1 MTELT
6 KRMTDKERRAFLH
19 ACLEDARE
27 CTHRPQTRSSAARR
41 ARGGEGTA
49 GRGGDEEAKDGATT
63 SRDAFLY
70 RVDAQERAK
79 CVQRDVNKLRNS
91 DRI

>member
-1 MTELT
+1 MNELT

-19 ACLEDARE
+19 ACLEDAKE
-27 CTHRPQTRSSAARR
+27 CTHRPQTRSAAARR
-41 ARGGEGTA
+41 ARGGEGTG
-49 GRGGDEEAKDGATT
+49 GRGEAEEAKDGASS

-79 CVQRDVNKLRNS
+79 CVQTDVT
-91 DRI
+91 